1 VISRAGQLSSLLTTT
16 PLHGFRNLIIN
27 GNFDVWQR
35 GTSQS
40 GFGYGSADRW
50 SLNSLAASGAILASR
65 QEFDLGQTEVPGNPR
80 YYLRI
85 AGSSFSAT
93 ELNLTQAIEGVR
105 TLAGRKATLTFWARA
120 SAPRQ
125 LYPSLVQAFGFGG
138 SPSSPVSTLGD
149 PVNLTTSWQRFS
161 QVFDLPSIAGKVLG
175 TDGNDFLSVTLD
187 IKRGEVGTDL
197 GDDTIDLARVS
208 LVEGD
213 ATAEADPF
221 SPRHIQQELALC
233 QRYFERL
240 GGDTWNEQFGVGTV
254 RGPTTVAVLVNYS
267 KKRVQPTISFS
278 DANTFRVIAGS
289 DVVGVSSFS
298 TVERSLRVA
307 AIDATVSGS
316 LTVGNGCFLQRQDGH
331 APHIYVDA
339 EL

>member
-1 VISRAGQLSSLLTTT
+1 MISRAGQLSSLLTTT

-27 GNFDVWQR
+27 GNFDIWQR

-50 SLNSLAASGAILASR
+50 SVNSLAPSGALLASR
-65 QEFDLGQTEVPGNPR
+65 QEFDIGQTAVPGNPR

-85 AGSSFSAT
+85 AGSSFSST

-125 LYPSLVQAFGFGG
+125 LYPSLVQVFGLGG

-175 TDGNDFLSVTLD
+175 TDGSDHLAVTLD
-187 IKRGEVGTDL
+187 VKRGEVGTDL
-197 GDDTIDLARVS
+197 GNDTIDLARVS

-221 SPRHIQQELALC
+221 PLRHIAQELELC
-233 QRYFERL
+233 RRYYVRL
-240 GGDTWNEQFGVGTV
+240 TAPANGCRVATGFVNTETQAIFQLHGRAFRGT
-254 RGPTTVAVLVNYS
+254 PAA
-267 KKRVQPTISFS
+267 SFS
-278 DANTFRVIAGS
+278 NLTVQHPGGS
-289 DVVGVSSFS
+289 AIVSSIS
-298 TVERSLRVA
+298 EVVM
-307 AIDATVSGS
+307 IDDVLH
-316 LTVGNGCFLQRQDGH
+316 LTVNAAGLTSG
-331 APHIYVDA
+331 DA
-339 EL
+339 CQLRLPSVGDYLALNAEIG

>member
-16 PLHGFRNLIIN
+16 PIHGFRNLIIN
-27 GNFDVWQR
+27 GNFDIWQR

-50 SLNSLAASGAILASR
+50 SVNSLAPSGALLASR
-65 QEFDLGQTEVPGNPR
+65 QEFDIGQTAVPGNPR

-85 AGSSFSAT
+85 AGSSFSST

-125 LYPSLVQAFGFGG
+125 LYPSLVQVFGLGG

-175 TDGNDFLSVTLD
+175 TDGSDHLAVTLD
-187 IKRGEVGTDL
+187 VKRGEVGTDL
-197 GDDTIDLARVS
+197 GNDTIDLARVS

-221 SPRHIQQELALC
+221 PLRHIAQELELCRRYYVRMSDIGLNVNAYDANALGSWWIT
-233 QRYFERL
+233 F
-240 GGDTWNEQFGVGTV
+240 
-254 RGPTTVAVLVNYS
+254 PTTMRVTPTLGSRFVDGNYGNLAEINWNYPNRHGARLLVKVL
-267 KKRVQPTISFS
+267 
-278 DANTFRVIAGS
+278 AAGNAHL
-289 DVVGVSSFS
+289 
-298 TVERSLRVA
+298 E
-307 AIDATVSGS
+307 II
-316 LTVGNGCFLQRQDGH
+316 NGDYIE
-331 APHIYVDA
+331 ASA
-339 EL
+339 ELW